1 MEKDNKNSQLLG
13 GLSDWLIRDFTIGQ
27 REYIVE
33 SLYPVLQK
41 TLVHFVAEAKRHN
54 QIQEKSQAQT
64 ETTPEPKND
73 SKKDDVTKYGI
84 TQKNKP

>member
-1 MEKDNKNSQLLG
+1 MEQENKTSYLLD

-54 QIQEKSQAQT
+54 QINEKPQALNQ
-64 ETTPEPKND
+64 TTPESKND
-73 SKKDDVTKYGI
+73 FKEEDG
-84 TQKNKP
+84 P